1 MIKMILEMKNKTET
15 MKTMLKMKILMIK
28 TTPEMELTLT
38 KIMRTTIMEPNKI
51 KTLKKMNNQKS

>member
-1 MIKMILEMKNKTET
+1 MILEMKNKTET